1 MTQSK
6 ELGATTSPGP
16 WVQVE
21 RKAME
26 QWAALIAE
34 SPAAGQLLMTM
45 VARMGRGNALVASQ
59 QALTEASN
67 LSLSSVKRAIKL
79 LKDRRFVEI
88 VQIGPTRSSSAYVI
102 NSRVAWSGKR
112 EGMRQSMFHA
122 VVLASESDQKEID
135 TDELKHL
142 PEIFTGEQ
150 QLPVG
155 DGLEPPSEPA
165 IPGLEHDLPARQA
178 EHHQTDLEDFTGN
191 PVMIDR
197 DTGEIIED

>member
-112 EGMRQSMFHA
+112 
-122 VVLASESDQKEID
+122 
-135 TDELKHL
+135 
-142 PEIFTGEQ
+142 
-150 QLPVG
+150 
-155 DGLEPPSEPA
+155 
-165 IPGLEHDLPARQA
+165 
-178 EHHQTDLEDFTGN
+178 
-191 PVMIDR
+191 
-197 DTGEIIED
+197 